1 MAEEI
6 TKSRV
11 VELGFSAEP
20 KAVDDAAIQ
29 IVRNINMQ
37 DVENV
42 VDAFKEQAELLKQ
55 AQEFSE
61 LRAKYAALE
70 AATYK
75 RIVDRGWAKALNP
88 NSYICKAA
96 KWLASVPDK
105 YEDVLRKILHGDGT
119 LVSVWKEYCVT
130 YEKAEYGK
138 EALKKRR
145 EAITRYKESGRAYV
159 DIDCR
164 YEDYYLSQYFQAV
177 SKTEEEYTEPEQ
189 IANAVEDS
197 CRIYLRRLG
206 AVGIGGGEYVDPKA
220 FPEEVHKAIGI
231 RRKNI
236 TSCVLRLKGLCDATE
251 SIDFYDELRKALNA
265 AHIDMKELQ

>member
-1 MAEEI
+1 MAGEI
-6 TKSRV
+6 TKSKV
-11 VELGFSAEP
+11 VDLGFSAEP
-20 KAVDDAAIQ
+20 KEVDDAALH
-29 IVRNINMQ
+29 IVCSINMQ

-42 VDAFKEQAELLKQ
+42 VDAFKEQDELLRQ
-55 AQEFSE
+55 AKEFSE

-75 RIVDRGWAKALNP
+75 RIVDRGWSKALNP
-88 NSYICKAA
+88 NTNICKAA

-105 YEDVLRKILHGDGT
+105 YEEVLRKILHGDGT
-119 LVSVWKEYCVT
+119 LVSVWKEYCAVG
-130 YEKAEYGK
+130 EKTEYGK
-138 EALKKRR
+138 EALRKRR
-145 EAITRYKESGRAYV
+145 EAIRSYKESGRATV

-164 YEDYYLSQYFQAV
+164 YEDYYLNKYFEEV
-177 SKTEEEYTEPEQ
+177 SRTEDTYTEPEQ
-189 IANAVEDS
+189 IANAVGES

-236 TSCVLRLKGLCDATE
+236 TSCVLRLKGLCDATN
-251 SIDFYDELRKALNA
+251 SIDFYDELRKALSA
-265 AHIDMKELQ
+265 AHVDVEGLR